1 MSRYVQTDT
10 NGRKRIVNCCTRCGK
25 ITEGIHTCT
34 PNLVIERLTAENK
47 AQLAELHRI
56 SEALG
61 TNEGHS
67 SVYWVETIVAR
78 GHRLALEL
86 ECLLLDC
93 KDMAIVSKWMDSGME
108 AVSEWQ
114 ESFPYNGP
122 RLGD

>member
-93 KDMAIVSKWMDSGME
+93 NDMAIVSKWMDSGME

-114 ESFPYNGP
+114 ESFPYSGP

>member
-1 MSRYVQTDT
+1 MSRYVRPSGDGPEYTDVL
-10 NGRKRIVNCCTRCGK
+10 KAQV
-25 ITEGIHTCT
+25 
-34 PNLVIERLTAENK
+34 ERLTTENAE
-47 AQLAELHRI
+47 QLAELHRI
-56 SEALG
+56 NEALG
-61 TNEGHS
+61 TNEGHR

>member
-1 MSRYVQTDT
+1 MSRYVRPSGDGPEYTDVL
-10 NGRKRIVNCCTRCGK
+10 KAQV
-25 ITEGIHTCT
+25 
-34 PNLVIERLTAENK
+34 ERLTTENAE
-47 AQLAELHRI
+47 QLAELHRI
-56 SEALG
+56 NEALG